1 MRKNHYDVII
11 VGAGIAGSSLA
22 HSLST
27 LSRPKPLK
35 IALLERSLA
44 EPDRIVG
51 ELLQPGG
58 VIALEQLGLESCLDG
73 IDAIPA
79 KGYCVFESGKAVR
92 IPYPGDHEGRSFH
105 HGRFIMNLRAAAKRA
120 AGVDVIEATVTD
132 LVECE
137 STGRITG
144 VRATRKGE
152 EDVQKETFH
161 ADLVVVAD
169 GCFSNFRTPIM
180 GDTGAKS
187 TMKSYF
193 VGAIL
198 ENARLPIPNHGTVAL
213 IKGSGP
219 VLLYQISEHDTRMLV
234 NVKTPLPSDLKV
246 RRRSFLVI
254 VFVENSLFL

>member
-1 MRKNHYDVII
+1 MRKNGYDVII

-35 IALLERSLA
+35 IALLECSLVD
-44 EPDRIVG
+44 PDRIMG
-51 ELLQPGG
+51 ELLQPGD
-58 VIALEQLGLESCLDG
+58 VIALKQLGLESCLDG
-73 IDAIPA
+73 IDAIPV
-79 KGYCVFESGKAVR
+79 KGYCVFENGKAVH

-105 HGRFIMNLRAAAKRA
+105 HGRFVMNLRAVAKRA

-137 STGRITG
+137 STRRITG
-144 VRATRKGE
+144 ARASRKGG
-152 EDVQKETFH
+152 EDMQKETFH

-169 GCFSNFRTPIM
+169 RCFSNFRTPIM
-180 GDTGAKS
+180 GDAGAKS
-187 TMKSYF
+187 TTKSHF
-193 VGAIL
+193 VGALL

-219 VLLYQISEHDTRMLV
+219 VLLYQIPEHDTRMLV
-234 NVKTPLPSDLKV
+234 DIKTPLPSDLEV
-246 RRRSFLVI
+246 RRRALLLVI
-254 VFVENSLFL
+254 FVENSLFL

>member
-1 MRKNHYDVII
+1 MII

-35 IALLERSLA
+35 IALLERSLV

-58 VIALEQLGLESCLDG
+58 VIALKQLGLESCLDG
-73 IDAIPA
+73 IDAIRV
-79 KGYCVFESGKAVR
+79 KGYCVFENGKAVH

-120 AGVDVIEATVTD
+120 VGVDVIEATVTD

-144 VRATRKGE
+144 VHATRKDGTT
-152 EDVQKETFH
+152 VQKETFH

-169 GCFSNFRTPIM
+169 GCFSNFRTAIM
-180 GDTGAKS
+180 GDAGAKS
-187 TMKSYF
+187 TTKSHF

-234 NVKTPLPSDLKV
+234 DIKIPLPSDLKV
-246 RRRSFLVI
+246 RYRGLLLI
-254 VFVENSLFL
+254 VVLENSLFL